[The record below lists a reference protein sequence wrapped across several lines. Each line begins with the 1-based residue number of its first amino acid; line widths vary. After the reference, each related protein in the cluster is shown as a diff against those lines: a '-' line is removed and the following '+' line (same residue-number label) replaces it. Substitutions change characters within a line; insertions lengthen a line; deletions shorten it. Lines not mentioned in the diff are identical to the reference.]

1 MKAYETAVRDAV
13 MAEGRRFLETFLN
26 GALPEMLGVARMPG
40 SKGTRS
46 RRVMTSM
53 GEVALQRA
61 YIPGR
66 PCPMDEAL
74 GLTEGCTAEAASM
87 MCFASAMSE
96 SYDKGEA
103 AMRKLAG
110 FDVAGRTMQRLV
122 NAVSP
127 RMEAVGADQA
137 HEAFPRATAVVN
149 TELDMTGVPMRP
161 EDLAGTKGRDGDPRK
176 KQIKVGVSFRQER
189 DGDGRLGVV
198 KSSIAHTV
206 AYEDADA
213 FGDRLYGWQTRRGV
227 GGFGDEGGEG
237 AGGEVVL
244 DAGGEVVGGVE
255 GEGDGGE
262 AVAWGAGVGG
272 DVGGEVA
279 IGGVGVVFAADAEGG
294 VAGGGG
300 ADAEAGGVMDGPGVG
315 VDVAVAAEEGAV
327 VDVGPAGFGFPVE
340 DDGEVAFHAGE
351 EAEDGGAGRGVGGD
365 GGAEGG
371 EGGLRGV
378 AVAEEEGG
386 EEVGAGAGRGGIE
399 EGLGA

>member
-213 FGDRLYGWQTRRGV
+213 FGDRLYGWQTRRGLADGCLHV
-227 GGFGDEGGEG
+227 VTADGAPWIWELVSRVFPGAIQIVDMYHANEHLMGLCRLLHQDKDGVKAAELFETRRRMLKAHG
-237 AGGEVVL
+237 AGCVIRYFEEHAQGHPNEAEIT
-244 DAGGEVVGGVE
+244 AGLNYFRNNIDRMQYGKFRKCGYVVGSGAVE
-255 GEGDGGE
+255 GSCRSL
-262 AVAWGAGVGG
+262 VNQR
-272 DVGGEVA
+272 
-279 IGGVGVVFAADAEGG
+279 ADLSGQRWH
-294 VAGGGG
+294 
-300 ADAEAGGVMDGPGVG
+300 P
-315 VDVAVAAEEGAV
+315 
-327 VDVGPAGFGFPVE
+327 
-340 DDGEVAFHAGE
+340 
-351 EAEDGGAGRGVGGD
+351 
-365 GGAEGG
+365 
-371 EGGLRGV
+371 
-378 AVAEEEGG
+378 
-386 EEVGAGAGRGGIE
+386 
-399 EGLGA
+399 LGALNILRIRGMIIDGIHEKYWRARGMVCCKPA

>member
-213 FGDRLYGWQTRRGV
+213 FGDRLYGWQTRRGLADGCLHV
-227 GGFGDEGGEG
+227 VTADG
-237 AGGEVVL
+237 APWIWELVSRVFPGAIQIVDMYHANEHLMGL
-244 DAGGEVVGGVE
+244 CRLLHQDKDGVK
-255 GEGDGGE
+255 
-262 AVAWGAGVGG
+262 
-272 DVGGEVA
+272 
-279 IGGVGVVFAADAEGG
+279 
-294 VAGGGG
+294 
-300 ADAEAGGVMDGPGVG
+300 
-315 VDVAVAAEEGAV
+315 AAELFE
-327 VDVGPAGFGFPVE
+327 
-340 DDGEVAFHAGE
+340 
-351 EAEDGGAGRGVGGD
+351 
-365 GGAEGG
+365 
-371 EGGLRGV
+371 
-378 AVAEEEGG
+378 
-386 EEVGAGAGRGGIE
+386 
-399 EGLGA
+399 